1 MYAYSDFEVFQSEI
15 QETFKLKFDDIY
27 FLLDNAINF
36 KKLHETVLQ
45 CKYLII

>member
-27 FLLDNAINF
+27 FWLDNAINL
-36 KKLHETVLQ
+36 KIYMKLFFNVNIL
-45 CKYLII
+45 